1 MSASEEYFSVVIQN
15 GNLIDGVN
23 KEQKNVD
30 IGISGTV
37 IAKIAP
43 GGTLK
48 GTTLINASGST
59 VCPGFVD
66 IHSHADYTILL
77 DGRGQSSVIQ
87 GVTSI
92 VPGNCGHGIAPLTDV
107 SRELVPMNI
116 FGWRADSEVKP
127 TWTAFGGYMDALRER
142 GVGPNVFPLVAHGA
156 IRLAIAGF
164 DDRALTDSELKQ
176 AQEMLHDALASGAV
190 GLSTGLEYAPGISST
205 TEELVTIAK
214 AAQGFDAVYA
224 THCRNRSDHMAQ
236 AAQEAVDIAISGN
249 MRLQMSHYIRRPYA
263 TDKMVDDAW
272 AVLDSAKAQGVA
284 VKADVFPFD
293 YGPTPL
299 AVLIPPSMR
308 KGSREDIA
316 KNLQD
321 VDFQARIAA
330 GLGGMFGA
338 AVANGMVDSMYIAC
352 DGQDGS
358 LIGLS
363 LGELARKQE
372 ISVEAC
378 AVKLLADAG
387 QDFYCVTIVENWVRW
402 EDLVDAL
409 SDSDFFVMGDG
420 ATGAVDGPA
429 STFAFALADWGYTPR
444 YLSQFVRDLKVVSLE
459 DAVFRLATGPAQQ
472 FGLKD
477 RGTIEIGKKAD
488 IVVFD
493 LETVGSEV
501 TPTALRVLPTGISHV
516 LVNGEI
522 VVDNFNLTNALP
534 GQVGLTR

>member
-1 MSASEEYFSVVIQN
+1 MSANEEYSIVIKN
-15 GNLIDGVN
+15 GNLVDGIN
-23 KEQKNVD
+23 KVRVNVD
-30 IGISGTV
+30 IGVSGTV
-37 IAKIAP
+37 IRKIAP
-43 GGTLK
+43 GGTLEGK
-48 GTTLINASGST
+48 TYIDASGCT
-59 VCPGFVD
+59 VSPGFVD

-92 VPGNCGHGIAPLTDV
+92 VPGNCGHGIAPLTSV
-107 SRELVPMNI
+107 SRDLVPMNI
-116 FGWRADSEVKP
+116 FGWRADSEVKT
-127 TWTAFGGYMDALRER
+127 TWTTFKGYMDALKER

-164 DDRALTDSELKQ
+164 EDRTLTQAELTQ
-176 AQEMLHDALASGAV
+176 AQEMLKEALASGAV

-205 TEELVTIAK
+205 TEELVTIAT

-224 THCRNRSDHMAQ
+224 THCRNRSDFMAK
-236 AAQEAVDIAISGN
+236 AAQEAVDIAASGG

-263 TDKMVDDAW
+263 TDKMVEEAW
-272 AVLDSAKAQGVA
+272 TVLDEAKAKGMA

-308 KGSREDIA
+308 KGTREDIA
-316 KNLQD
+316 KNLQN
-321 VDFQARIAA
+321 VDFQQRIAA

-338 AVANGMVDSMYIAC
+338 AVANGLVDSMYIAC
-352 DGQDGS
+352 DGRDGS
-358 LIGLS
+358 LNSLS
-363 LGELARKQE
+363 LGELARQQG
-372 ISVEAC
+372 ITVEAC

-387 QDFYCVTIVENWVRW
+387 LDFYCVTIVENWVRW

-409 SDSDFFVMGDG
+409 SDPDFYVMGDG

-429 STFAFALADWGYTPR
+429 ATFAFALADWGYAPR

-459 DAVFRLATGPAQQ
+459 DAIFRLATGPAQQ

-493 LETVGSEV
+493 LEKIGSEV
-501 TPTALRVLPTGISHV
+501 TPTDLRVLPTGISHV

-522 VVDNFNLTNALP
+522 VVDNGTLTNTLP
-534 GQVGLTR
+534 GTVGLER